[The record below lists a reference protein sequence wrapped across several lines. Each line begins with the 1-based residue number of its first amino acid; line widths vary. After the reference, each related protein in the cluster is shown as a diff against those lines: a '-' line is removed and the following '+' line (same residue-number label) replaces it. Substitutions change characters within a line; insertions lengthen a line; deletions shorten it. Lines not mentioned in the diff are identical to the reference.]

1 MEPMTR
7 TMEEQWREEA
17 AGWLEPLLLDLV
29 SLALT
34 GKQAHWHVTGRN
46 FLPVHEQLDE
56 IVSDLRTW
64 SDLVAERAVTL
75 GVAVDARPSTIGD
88 ANVLKDFPAGF
99 VTDHRAVAEFAD
111 QIADVIARARDS
123 VTPLGGADPVSQDL
137 VIEILRGL
145 EHHHWM
151 LRAQATTTN

>member
-1 MEPMTR
+1 MEPMTL
-7 TMEEQWREEA
+7 TMEEQWQEEA
-17 AGWLEPLLLDLV
+17 AGWLEPLLVDLV
-29 SLALT
+29 SLTLT
-34 GKQAHWHVTGRN
+34 GKQAHWHVTGPN

-99 VTDHRAVAEFAD
+99 VADHLTITEFAD
-111 QIADVIARARDS
+111 QLADVIARARKS
-123 VTPLGGADPVSQDL
+123 LAPLGDADPVSQDL

-151 LRAQATTTN
+151 LLAQTTTTN

>member
-1 MEPMTR
+1 MAGA
-7 TMEEQWREEA
+7 A
-17 AGWLEPLLLDLV
+17 AGDLV

-34 GKQAHWHVTGRN
+34 GKQAHWHVTGSN

-56 IVSDLRTW
+56 IVSDLRAW

-75 GVAVDARPSTIGD
+75 GVAVDARPSTIGG

-99 VTDHRAVAEFAD
+99 VADHHAVAEVAD
-111 QIADVIARARDS
+111 QLADVIARTRRTLA
-123 VTPLGGADPVSQDL
+123 PLGEADPMSQDP

-151 LRAQATTTN
+151 LLAQLTTNR